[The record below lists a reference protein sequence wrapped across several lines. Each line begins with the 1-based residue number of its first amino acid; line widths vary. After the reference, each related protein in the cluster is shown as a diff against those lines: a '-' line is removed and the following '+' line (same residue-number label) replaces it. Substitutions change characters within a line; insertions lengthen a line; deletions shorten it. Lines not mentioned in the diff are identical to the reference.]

1 MLRFIFKGAWVMKK
15 LVINGGRPLGGSI
28 DLQGSK
34 NSALPIL
41 SAAVAVDGI
50 SVIHNCPD
58 LTDVT
63 AALKI
68 LEHIGCR
75 IKREGHTVIIDAS
88 CADRWNIPEQLM
100 REMRSS
106 IVFLGAL
113 LTRFGAASVTS
124 PGGCEIGLRPID
136 LHLSAL
142 RKSGAEICETGGK
155 LECTSPNGLY
165 GCRISLTFPS
175 VGATENIMLASVCAR
190 GETVITNAAREP
202 EIIDLACFLNK
213 CGAKISGAG
222 QSVIRIN
229 GVKALSSA
237 EHTIIPDRIVASTY
251 MACTALTGGRIAVNG
266 VISEHLS
273 PVIPMFETAGCDVSV
288 KGGELVIKAPSR
300 ISRVKSIRTMPYPG
314 FPTDSQAIVMAM
326 LTKAKGTSVVTE
338 KIFENRF
345 RHVPELIKMGA
356 DIRVEGG
363 CVAVVEGVER
373 LHGAR
378 VSAGDL
384 RGGCALVAAALG
396 AEDKTVV
403 DEIHHIDR
411 GCESI
416 ELSLS
421 QLGADIKRE

>member
-1 MLRFIFKGAWVMKK
+1 MKK
-15 LVINGGRPLGGSI
+15 LVISGGRLLGGSI

-41 SAAVAVDGI
+41 SAAVAVNRI

-68 LEHIGCR
+68 LEHIGC
-75 IKREGHTVIIDAS
+75 KTVREGHTVIIDSSTA
-88 CADRWNIPEQLM
+88 CRHNIPEWLM
-100 REMRSS
+100 HEMRSS

-113 LTRFGAASVTS
+113 LARFGEATVSS

-142 RKSGAEICETGGK
+142 RSMGAEISESGGR
-155 LECTSPNGLY
+155 LECRAKNGIR
-165 GCRISLTFPS
+165 GCRISLSFPS
-175 VGATENIMLASVCAR
+175 VGATENVMLAAVCAK

-202 EIIDLACFLNK
+202 EIADLACFLNK
-213 CGAKISGAG
+213 CGARIKGAG
-222 QSVIRIN
+222 QSVIRIS
-229 GVKALSSA
+229 GVNSLESA
-237 EHTIIPDRIVASTY
+237 EHGIITDRIVASTY
-251 MACTALTGGRIAVNG
+251 MSCAALTGSEIAVKG
-266 VISEHLS
+266 VIPEHLA
-273 PVIPMFETAGCDVSV
+273 PVIPVFEAAGCNV
-288 KGGELVIKAPSR
+288 KISKNELVIDAQSG
-300 ISRVKSIRTMPYPG
+300 IHRVKYIRTMPYPG

-326 LTKAKGTSVVTE
+326 LAKAEGTSIVSE

-356 DIRVEGG
+356 DIRIEDG
-363 CVAVVEGVER
+363 CIAVVEGVSR
-373 LHGAR
+373 LHGAK

-384 RGGCALVAAALG
+384 RGGCALAAAALG
-396 AEDKTVV
+396 AEGKTVI

-411 GCESI
+411 GFENI
-416 ELSLS
+416 ERSLSL
-421 QLGADIKRE
+421 LGADIKRE